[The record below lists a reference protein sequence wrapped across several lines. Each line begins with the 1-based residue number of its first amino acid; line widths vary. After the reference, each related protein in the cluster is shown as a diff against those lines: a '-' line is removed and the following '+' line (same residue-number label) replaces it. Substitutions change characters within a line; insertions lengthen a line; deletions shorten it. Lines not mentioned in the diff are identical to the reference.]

1 MSIKV
6 CTFLTK
12 QKKEAS
18 SVTLHINI
26 KRLLAVTRN
35 VLKEMG
41 LLESRS
47 RFKKYISKIIIGNC
61 YVYGNKTKKVFRL
74 PKERNELFSYLE
86 QDNLEEEIVVKLSH
100 VAICLCV
107 GNNQIYTLQH
117 KH

>member
-1 MSIKV
+1 MIKEV
-6 CTFLTK
+6 
-12 QKKEAS
+12 S
-18 SVTLHINI
+18 SMKLNINI
-26 KRLLAVTRN
+26 KRLLTVTRSF
-35 VLKEMG
+35 LKETG
-41 LLESRS
+41 FLENRS

-61 YVYGNKTKKVFRL
+61 YIYGNKTKKVFRL

-86 QDNLEEEIVVKLSH
+86 QDNLEEEIIVKLSH